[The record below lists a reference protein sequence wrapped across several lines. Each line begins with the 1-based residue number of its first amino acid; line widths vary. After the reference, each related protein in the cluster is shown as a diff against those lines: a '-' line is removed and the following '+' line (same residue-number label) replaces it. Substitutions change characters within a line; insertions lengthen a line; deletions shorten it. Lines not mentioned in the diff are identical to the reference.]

1 MNIFG
6 EDEVHIYGDDEDEN
20 SRKNTILKLSNQKF
34 AVQLIILDSVVKQYV
49 DNIIYRPIYMTLS

>member
-1 MNIFG
+1 MGMMRMRIQ
-6 EDEVHIYGDDEDEN
+6 E
-20 SRKNTILKLSNQKF
+20 KNTIVKLSNQTF